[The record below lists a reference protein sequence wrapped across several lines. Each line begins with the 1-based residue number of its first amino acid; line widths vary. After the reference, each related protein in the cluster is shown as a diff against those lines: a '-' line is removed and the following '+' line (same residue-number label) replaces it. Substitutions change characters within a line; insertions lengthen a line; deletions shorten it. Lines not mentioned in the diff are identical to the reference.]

1 MVFFVVSLTIL
12 LITGRKK
19 YDELV
24 AALKER
30 YNSLDNFESSKKI
43 EYYEGAYDEYFIF
56 AIDEKNSKV
65 AYVDA
70 NQIKII
76 PFEQIFK
83 VEYIENSSV
92 VASKSSL
99 RTVGGAL
106 VGGALAGGAGAI
118 VGGLSGDTK
127 MNNLITLMQVKI
139 GLRDINSP
147 TLTINIYEDDK
158 GFNPSV
164 SNVFYKHKMEYVNNI
179 VDSLSVI
186 IDKVDKE
193 KNVQTAATTH
203 LSVADELNK
212 LVQLKEAGVLTEQ
225 EFEQQKQ
232 KILNE

>member
-1 MVFFVVSLTIL
+1 MLLVVLLVVSIYYSIINEKQRIATL
-12 LITGRKK
+12 K
-19 YDELV
+19 
-24 AALKER
+24 AAIAQR
-30 YNSLDNFESSKKI
+30 YNSLENFETSKKI
-43 EYYEGAYDEYFIF
+43 ERNLCFIF

-65 AYVDA
+65 AYIDA
-70 NQIKII
+70 NQVKII
-76 PFEQIFK
+76 PFEQIYK

-92 VASKSSL
+92 VASKSSI

-106 VGGALAGGAGAI
+106 VGGVLAGGAGAI

-147 TLTINIYEDDK
+147 ALTINIYEDDK
-158 GFNPSV
+158 VFNPSV
-164 SNVFYKHKMEYVNNI
+164 SNVFYKHEMEYINNI

-193 KNVQTAATTH
+193 KNVQTASTTH